1 MVACVFVSLFCRI
14 LLLQVLELTQGQRFP
29 LQTAEALMDLLEQQQ
44 QQLSN
49 GSTAATGAADVDAAV
64 ASATDA
70 AREDADA
77 ADEPEVMA
85 PPEQLLQ
92 MLSFAA
98 GLPDAEG
105 SGSGSSQDAAPHAS
119 ASAVAAAA
127 AHQRNHQAAMQQF
140 GGLLKQVTNS
150 PACGAAVW
158 GLLGRWNAL
167 QGNHLS
173 SQEARLKQVRV
184 RLVRVRAGVVRV
196 RAGCCAGSQGRAWL
210 TPTTHARVLAH
221 FSHTPG
227 MVHCCHVPAMI
238 RLPPVSCV
246 LTVWVHVCCVWSV
259 PAGARVAEQPLQI

>member
-1 MVACVFVSLFCRI
+1 MFCPI
-14 LLLQVLELTQGQRFP
+14 LLQVLELTQGQRFP
-29 LQTAEALMDLLEQQQ
+29 VQTAETLMDLLEQQQ

-49 GSTAATGAADVDAAV
+49 GSTAATGAADVDAAA

-70 AREDADA
+70 AREEAEA

-105 SGSGSSQDAAPHAS
+105 SGSNSSSSQDAASHAS
-119 ASAVAAAA
+119 ASAAAAAA

-184 RLVRVRAGVVRV
+184 RPCKSESRSCKSEGGT
-196 RAGCCAGSQGRAWL
+196 GCCAGLQGRA
-210 TPTTHARVLAH
+210 
-221 FSHTPG
+221 
-227 MVHCCHVPAMI
+227 
-238 RLPPVSCV
+238 
-246 LTVWVHVCCVWSV
+246 
-259 PAGARVAEQPLQI
+259 